1 MKTSRNFFVIGSM
14 LLLFAAYGLSQ
25 NTQTQYDHNA
35 NVAKYH
41 TFSWEKV
48 KVSDPVW
55 QARMQDSVDRT
66 LRAKGWH
73 EVKTGGDVAITA
85 RRERRCGGSWDVLP
99 RTECAGYD
107 ELNGHTESS
116 CRFARFGLLRCTH
129 ETTDLAGSRQR
140 RPHEQ
145 QSQQE

>member
-85 RRERRCGGSWDVLP
+85 VGSDDVEDHGTFYRELSAQGMTSSTDIQNLPVGSLVLDF
-99 RTECAGYD
+99 YD
-107 ELNGHTESS
+107 AHTKQ
-116 CRFARFGLLRCTH
+116 LI
-129 ETTDLAGSRQR
+129 
-140 RPHEQ
+140 
-145 QSQQE
+145 